1 MAEGDALLATGN
13 LFLQPLY
20 RLWQDFVS
28 IFPSIV
34 VAFLLL
40 ILGYFIGWA
49 IGHAV
54 KWLLDKAGLDNIIR
68 KSGLTREVG
77 HTHVPN
83 LLGELVKWFVF
94 IIFLQVAAEVL
105 NLGSLSS
112 LLNTF
117 VLWLPNVLVAI
128 IILFAGVALAH
139 YIEMKM
145 HEHTSMKGMRV
156 ATAIIKVVIL
166 LLVVIIG
173 LEQIGVQVEVLENG
187 FLIILGSIGLG
198 IALALGIGL
207 GLGLRRGAEDIVK
220 DIRKNL

>member
-1 MAEGDALLATGN
+1 MALNALSTTGS
-13 LFLQPLY
+13 LILDPLY
-20 RLWQDFVS
+20 TLWLS
-28 IFPSIV
+28 
-34 VAFLLL
+34 FLAILPGIIAAILIL
-40 ILGYFIGWA
+40 ILGYCVAFL
-49 IGHAV
+49 IGHVIRTGLEKIGLSKHIQRAH
-54 KWLLDKAGLDNIIR
+54 LTKA
-68 KSGLTREVG
+68 VG
-77 HTHVPN
+77 HTNVAAVT
-83 LLGELVKWFVF
+83 GEIVKWFVF

-128 IILFAGVALAH
+128 VILFAGIALAH

-173 LEQIGVQVEVLENG
+173 LEQIGVQVDVLENG